1 MNDNKIEGPKPK
13 IQELVK
19 RYMVLTVALFIM
31 AFGVSLSVRA
41 DLGTSP
47 ISCVP
52 YVISLFSPLTI
63 GQLTIIMHIIFI
75 AVQIILLRRNYQPL
89 QLLQLPVAFV
99 FGYFTDFTMWL
110 LTDLHPTT
118 YLLQWAFAI
127 LSFVVI
133 GFGVFLEVHAGVI
146 MLAGEGMMLAIY
158 EVTHIEF
165 GKIKITVDTFQ
176 VILGI
181 ALSLIFLHGLHGI
194 REGTIAAAFM
204 VGTLVRFF
212 SHHLTFIDVF
222 LNNENTLQK
231 YRRKPRKKRRY

>member
-1 MNDNKIEGPKPK
+1 MIDIKVKGPKSK
-13 IQELVK
+13 KSELLR
-19 RYMVLTVALFIM
+19 RYMVLAIALFIT

-52 YVISLFSPLTI
+52 YVISLISPLTI
-63 GQLTIIMHIIFI
+63 GQATILMHIIFI
-75 AVQIILLRRNYQPL
+75 FIQIILLRSNYKPL

-110 LTDLHPTT
+110 LSDLHPTA
-118 YLLQWAFAI
+118 YLMQWGFTI

-133 GFGVFLEVHAGVI
+133 AFGVYLEVHAHVI
-146 MLAGEGMMLAIY
+146 VLAGEGMMLAIH

-165 GKIKITVDTFQ
+165 GKIKVTVDVLQ

-181 ALSLIFLHGLHGI
+181 TLSLIFLHGLHGI
-194 REGTIAAAFM
+194 REGTLAAALI
-204 VGTLVRFF
+204 VGTLVHFF
-212 SHHLTFIDVF
+212 SYHIDFIDTF
-222 LNNENTLQK
+222 LNNDNPLKK
-231 YRRKPRKKRRY
+231 YRKPILRKKRH

>member
-1 MNDNKIEGPKPK
+1 MIDDKIKGPKSK
-13 IQELVK
+13 TRELIR
-19 RYMVLTVALFIM
+19 RYMVLTAALFII

-110 LTDLHPTT
+110 LSDLRPTT
-118 YLLQWAFAI
+118 YFLQWIFAI
-127 LSFVVI
+127 LSFAVI
-133 GFGVFLEVHAGVI
+133 GFGVYLEVHARVI
-146 MLAGEGMMLAIY
+146 TLAGEGMMLAIY
-158 EVTHIEF
+158 EVTHIDF
-165 GKIKITVDTFQ
+165 DKIKITVDVLQ

-194 REGTIAAAFM
+194 REGTVAASLM

-212 SHHLTFIDVF
+212 SRHIDFIDTF
-222 LNNENTLQK
+222 LNNEDTLK
-231 YRRKPRKKRRY
+231 KFRRASRKNKR